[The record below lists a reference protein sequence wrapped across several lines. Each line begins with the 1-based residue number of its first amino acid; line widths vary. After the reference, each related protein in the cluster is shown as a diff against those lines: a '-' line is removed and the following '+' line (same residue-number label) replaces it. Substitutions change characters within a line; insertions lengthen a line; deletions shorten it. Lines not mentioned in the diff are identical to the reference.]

1 MNKLIKG
8 LAVSLILSTMAM
20 SKCFG
25 YFDGETKTDI
35 DVFVPDPVQYV
46 EDDEPELIEY
56 EELEQSEQVDE
67 QESEDVPSEDI
78 QLLALVTMAEAE
90 GESDY
95 GKRLVISTILNRVD
109 SEYFPNTIKE
119 VIYQPNQF
127 TSMWNGRADR
137 VEITPDVLELVKSE
151 LQERTNYEVMFF
163 TAGSYGQYG
172 EPMFQVENHYFA
184 KY

>member
-8 LAVSLILSTMAM
+8 LALSLILSTMAM

-25 YFDGETKTDI
+25 YFGGETETDK
-35 DVFVPDPVQYV
+35 DVFIPDPIQYV
-46 EDDEPELIEY
+46 EDDEPEPIEY
-56 EELEQSEQVDE
+56 EEPELVEP
-67 QESEDVPSEDI
+67 ESEDVPTEDI

-109 SEYFPNTIKE
+109 SEYFPDTIKE

-127 TSMWNGRADR
+127 TSMWNGRTDR
-137 VEITPDVLELVKSE
+137 VEVTPEVLELVECE

-163 TAGSYGQYG
+163 TAGSYGKYG

-184 KY
+184 RY